1 MPDHTDTE
9 ETPEQ
14 DSPGAATTAKET
26 KLDRIANEVASHAVK
41 RQQRFDRDHEIFT
54 T

>member
-1 MPDHTDTE
+1 MPNHTDTE

-14 DSPGAATTAKET
+14 DNAGTATTAKET
-26 KLDRIANEVASHAVK
+26 KLDRIANEVARHAVK
-41 RQQRFDRDHEIFT
+41 REQRFDRDHEIFT